1 MVPRRYLAGDRLD
14 QARNLH
20 RDQQLGEEALFG
32 AFEPRESR
40 SLGLGIERFV
50 LEPIHDIGEGEDF
63 VEIAMND
70 GLSRGS
76 GNAKER
82 GVGAGFQ
89 GCGTKLL
96 RIILIANLGGLWTS

>member
-1 MVPRRYLAGDRLD
+1 
-14 QARNLH
+14 
-20 RDQQLGEEALFG
+20 
-32 AFEPRESR
+32 
-40 SLGLGIERFV
+40 V
-50 LEPIHDIGEGEDF
+50 LVD
-63 VEIAMND
+63 D